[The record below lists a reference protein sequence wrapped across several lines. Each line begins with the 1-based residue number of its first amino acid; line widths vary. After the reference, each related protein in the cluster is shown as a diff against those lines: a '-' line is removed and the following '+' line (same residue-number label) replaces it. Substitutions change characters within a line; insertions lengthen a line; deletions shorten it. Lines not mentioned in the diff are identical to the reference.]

1 MPDDPT
7 TLTPAPTD
15 SAATGGAT
23 SQGNAAAPVQSSRE
37 MANAG
42 VNLDAIDWQAKYNG
56 LVGTYK
62 ARTNQLGT
70 EIDRLNLLNTEL
82 TDKVTQLQ
90 GQITDLTNKV
100 NAANAL
106 QSQLDTANGEKQA
119 ALDRANR
126 LDLLTKFPSILSA
139 QVKADD
145 GTVSNPLLD
154 IIMGS
159 NLPIDDLKTK
169 AAQLAASLQVAQ
181 PATTGGNM
189 PPMPAPVSGDES
201 PEVLQ
206 QKAMDAHNR
215 WIKSGKTDA
224 EAKAEADRMWEL
236 HRKAKKKSN

>member
-1 MPDDPT
+1 
-7 TLTPAPTD
+7 
-15 SAATGGAT
+15 
-23 SQGNAAAPVQSSRE
+23 

-126 LDLLTKFPSILSA
+126 LDLLTKFPTILAA

-159 NLPIDDLKTK
+159 NLPIDDLKVK

-181 PATTGGNM
+181 PATTGGNT
-189 PPMPAPVSGDES
+189 PPMPAPASGDES

-206 QKAMDAHNR
+206 QKAMDAH
-215 WIKSGKTDA
+215 
-224 EAKAEADRMWEL
+224 DR
-236 HRKAKKKSN
+236 